1 MTIVTVFN
9 QKGGVGKTTTALNL
23 AAALTRRGCR
33 PYGIDLDPQA
43 HLSAIAGI
51 TANSGD
57 DTILSLFQ
65 RNRPLQELVQTS
77 ATSGLGLIPAHMELS
92 KVDTLFGKGYNI
104 VNMLNATLRAEKFHD
119 ANTPVLIDCCPLIGV
134 LSLNAIFACDSLIV
148 PVSAD
153 HLSAKGAIQIE
164 KTLRAL
170 EPVLKRRVNRRYL
183 LTRFD
188 GRRGMAWE
196 VLKVLEEKFG
206 TDVCRTRIAEN
217 VSLAESPAHNKTIFE
232 HAPNSRGAQDY
243 ETLLDE
249 LLADGFIQQPDSARD
264 ERQDIVD

>member
-23 AAALTRRGCR
+23 AAALARRDCL

-43 HLSAIAGI
+43 HLSAITGV
-51 TANSGD
+51 TADSGD
-57 DTILSLFQ
+57 DTILSLFK
-65 RNRPLQELVQTS
+65 RNRPLQELVRTS
-77 ATSGLGLIPAHMELS
+77 PTSGIRIIPAHLELS
-92 KVDTLFGKGYNI
+92 KVDTLFGKGYDV
-104 VNMLNATLRAEKFHD
+104 VNLLNANLHGEEFND
-119 ANTPVLIDCCPLIGV
+119 EQTPVMIDCCPLIGV

-153 HLSAKGAIQIE
+153 HLSAKGALQIE

-196 VLKVLEEKFG
+196 VLKMLEEKFG
-206 TDVCRTRIAEN
+206 ADVCRTRISEN
-217 VSLAESPAHNKTIFE
+217 VSLAESPAFNKTIFE
-232 HAPNSRGAQDY
+232 HAPSSRGAQDY

-249 LLADGFIQQPDSARD
+249 LLADGFIKVPDLARN

>member
-23 AAALTRRGCR
+23 AAALARRGCQ

-43 HLSAIAGI
+43 HLSAITGV
-51 TANSGD
+51 TADSGD

-65 RNRPLQELVQTS
+65 RNRPLRELVHKS
-77 ATSGLGLIPAHMELS
+77 PTSGIGIIPSHLELS
-92 KVDTLFGKGYNI
+92 KVDTLFGKGYDV
-104 VNMLNATLRAEKFHD
+104 VNMLNTNLRAEKFSD
-119 ANTPVLIDCCPLIGV
+119 ERKPVMIDCCPLIGV
-134 LSLNAIFACDSLIV
+134 LSLNAIFACDCLIV

-170 EPVLKRRVNRRYL
+170 EPVLKRRVDRRYL

-188 GRRGMAWE
+188 GRRGMGWE
-196 VLKVLEEKFG
+196 VLKMLEEKFG
-206 TDVCRTRIAEN
+206 ADVCRTRISEN
-217 VSLAESPAHNKTIFE
+217 VSLAESPAYNKTIFE
-232 HAPNSRGAQDY
+232 HAPSSRGAQDY
-243 ETLLDE
+243 ETLLEE
-249 LLADGFIQQPDSARD
+249 LLADGFIKEPGLARD